1 MSLNRFFNKTRPP
14 ERRMYAS
21 KEEILKSPG
30 DYVVCSNCLGRL
42 GDLCVLHKTRT
53 YCPRCGFLLF
63 IEDPGLVKQIVYES
77 LISDRTVV

>member
-1 MSLNRFFNKTRPP
+1 MSLNRFFDETHHL

-30 DYVVCSNCLGRL
+30 DYVVCSNCLRWEGAV
-42 GDLCVLHKTRT
+42 DVLRKTRT